1 MTKLPT
7 LNFLEAIQLG
17 WKNKFKCASRA
28 RRSEFWW
35 NTLLLGV
42 VFTLCSIAAFIVFVI
57 VSAFTGLID
66 TNDYSDVHLWIILEA
81 LALIIVVVLH
91 YPLVVRRL
99 HDVGK
104 SGRWAV
110 IQMLLGW
117 TLPLWFLVCYGLW
130 VFVLEESRF
139 PFVGKGIH
147 NFWDCLRAILFYG
160 SPLGAIIGIVLTIYL
175 CVLCVR
181 DSQKEENQYGPS
193 PKYVEE

>member
-81 LALIIVVVLH
+81 LALILVVVLH

-117 TLPLWFLVCYGLW
+117 TLPL
-130 VFVLEESRF
+130 
-139 PFVGKGIH
+139 
-147 NFWDCLRAILFYG
+147 
-160 SPLGAIIGIVLTIYL
+160 
-175 CVLCVR
+175 
-181 DSQKEENQYGPS
+181 
-193 PKYVEE
+193 

>member
-7 LNFLEAIQLG
+7 LSSSEAINLA
-17 WKNKFKCASRA
+17 WKNKFNLSGRA

-35 NTLLLGV
+35 NILQLGV
-42 VFTLCSIAAFIVFVI
+42 VFTLCSIAAFIVLVI
-57 VSAFTGLID
+57 IRFFKGHEVEERID
-66 TNDYSDVHLWIILEA
+66 VYLWLALEL
-81 LALIIVVVLH
+81 LALISVAVYS
-91 YPLVVRRL
+91 YPLLVRRL

-110 IQMLLGW
+110 IQTLFGW
-117 TLPLWFLVCYGLW
+117 TLPLWLFFCYVLGELVTEIG
-130 VFVLEESRF
+130 RF
-139 PFVGKGIH
+139 PFAGDEIQ
-147 NFWDCLRAILFYG
+147 NFWDCVFAFLFYV
-160 SPLGAIIGIVLTIYL
+160 SPFCAIIGIVSTIYL